1 MKKVVASIAAG
12 FIITGTAVTSVSA
25 AEHEVKSGESLWG
38 IANEYN
44 TSVDEIVQI
53 NQLKSTVIHPK
64 QVLDIDGEESGDS
77 QDAYTVE
84 KGDTLGKIRKQ
95 FGVEIGDLKQWN
107 NLNSDLIV
115 VGQELALNG
124 NQVAEEAPQPVVQNV
139 SNEPTENEA
148 NQEPKEPAQE
158 ETAQPQETTQEQPQ
172 EPVQEESQPEEQED
186 TQEQAEGETIS
197 VTATAYTADCAGCSG
212 VTATGVDLNN
222 DPNAK
227 VIAVDP
233 SVIPLGSEVYVEG
246 YGHAIA
252 ADTGGAINGNKIDV
266 HVPSKSEAMNW
277 GNKSVNVTILD

>member
-64 QVLDIDGEESGDS
+64 QVLDIDGEESEDS

-84 KGDTLGKIRKQ
+84 KGDTLGKISKQ
-95 FGVEIGDLKQWN
+95 FGVSVGELKQWN

-139 SNEPTENEA
+139 SNETAENEV
-148 NQEPKEPAQE
+148 NQAAEEPAQE
-158 ETAQPQETTQEQPQ
+158 EPAQPEETTQEQPQ
-172 EPVQEESQPEEQED
+172 EPVQEEAQTE
-186 TQEQAEGETIS
+186 EQAEGETIS

-233 SVIPLGSEVYVEG
+233 NVIPLGSEVYVEG

-277 GNKSVNVTILD
+277 GNKSVEVTILD